1 MYLAT
6 LGANLLHRP
15 TRISVM
21 AAVLLLCA
29 CSPALNWR
37 RVTLGDMAVT
47 LPCKPY
53 HTQRS
58 LPWAGQALEMEMV
71 GCEADGALF
80 AASRIRLPPGA
91 DPSQLQAQW
100 QAASLQQ
107 MKAQGEPKLEPVTTH
122 APAMATQQIAASGQG
137 SDGKA
142 LQARLAWVVHGAD
155 LYHLAVYAAHV
166 SPEMVDP
173 FFDGMNP
180 L

>member
-1 MYLAT
+1 
-6 LGANLLHRP
+6 
-15 TRISVM
+15 
-21 AAVLLLCA
+21 
-29 CSPALNWR
+29 
-37 RVTLGDMAVT
+37 
-47 LPCKPY
+47 
-53 HTQRS
+53 
-58 LPWAGQALEMEMV
+58 MV

-107 MKAQGEPKLEPVTTH
+107 MQARGEPKREPLNTR
-122 APAMATQQIAASGQG
+122 APAMAAQQIAASGQG

-166 SPEMVDP
+166 SPEMAEP